1 MSPYCAD
8 FLSCTA
14 GHTEVFHVFQG
25 LRLISWVDPGAC
37 EAERGLGRGG
47 GSVTHSHGVVAEE
60 AGEAAAAVLQ
70 GEGLPVGGVGGGLA
84 GVEAVVA
91 SCRGREDAGSRLARG
106 GCPDSQACAPI
117 LEPQTSG
124 VATPVPALGGHA
136 SWPAL
141 APHPSDLETLGP
153 WDCDLPAVSPAPAGR
168 WHLSDAGVTDSP
180 GRPCSPGP
188 SPGQQAGRTRA
199 WDHVGRGQWG
209 TLQATGMRNRTPRLW
224 HRPGQP

>member
-117 LEPQTSG
+117 LEPQMSG
-124 VATPVPALGGHA
+124 VAQPG
-136 SWPAL
+136 
-141 APHPSDLETLGP
+141 
-153 WDCDLPAVSPAPAGR
+153 AGI
-168 WHLSDAGVTDSP
+168 
-180 GRPCSPGP
+180 GRPCQLASPGP
-188 SPGQQAGRTRA
+188 TPLRLRDSGALGLRPPCGLPGPSRSLALIRCRS
-199 WDHVGRGQWG
+199 D
-209 TLQATGMRNRTPRLW
+209 
-224 HRPGQP
+224 